1 MARWRFDDALAG
13 LPEPF
18 DEPVEDPGQVGARE
32 REDEGEAVAS
42 CSEVVPLAVEL
53 RRRSDV

>member
-1 MARWRFDDALAG
+1 MERWRFDDALAG

-32 REDEGEAVAS
+32 REDEGEAMAS
-42 CSEVVPLAVEL
+42 CSGPHPYFPWLI
-53 RRRSDV
+53 